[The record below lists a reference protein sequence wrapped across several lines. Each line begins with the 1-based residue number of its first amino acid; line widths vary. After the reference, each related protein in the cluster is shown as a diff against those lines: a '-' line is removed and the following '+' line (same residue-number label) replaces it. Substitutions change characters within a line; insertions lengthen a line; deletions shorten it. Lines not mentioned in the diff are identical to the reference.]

1 MNQRRFPAS
10 SPEEGIDRWCVAALA
25 GLVVL
30 LAFIYSFFMKRE
42 IFPDELGFHNPIYMF
57 VHYNTMTF
65 PAYGY
70 FDAMFAHPP
79 THYLGIAL
87 LMKAG
92 LDLFHAAGVPPFLF
106 TLLSM
111 ILVLRGRFPAAV
123 KIGLILAPYLAIFI
137 WGEMVTLRPELDL
150 AGACFAG
157 LVALESA
164 RLDAWDA
171 RRLFLGSFLL
181 TYASGVHY
189 VASIAFTG
197 VLVYILWA
205 YRDLGFTAARPKIL
219 TMIAG
224 GALFGVP
231 YLVFFML
238 PQWNA
243 IFQLAQATQV
253 PGGPLEAVR
262 MGLAGYGNWARW
274 NPTLWWWHARPLL
287 TALIFPLRWTLVPAA
302 LLGPLLLLLY
312 RTTRGIALAA
322 LPYLLFFWLYFRDHA
337 KVVYFGYYVPEI
349 MLYLSGILI
358 AMLAILL
365 WGAERLI
372 PRPQRW
378 MALPVLT
385 SLVAAAA

>member
-79 THYLGIAL
+79 THYLVIAL

-106 TLLSM
+106 TLLS
-111 ILVLRGRFPAAV
+111 IFLVLRGRFPTVV
-123 KIGLILAPYLAIFI
+123 KIGLILGPYLATFI

-150 AGACFAG
+150 AGAWFAG

-164 RLDAWDA
+164 RLDGWDA
-171 RRLFLGSFLL
+171 RRLFLGSLLL

-197 VLVYILWA
+197 VLVYLVWA
-205 YRDLGFTAARPKIL
+205 CFDLGFAKARPKIL
-219 TMIAG
+219 AMVAG
-224 GALFGVP
+224 GTLFGLP
-231 YLVFFML
+231 YLLLFML
-238 PQWNA
+238 PDWNA
-243 IFQLAQATQV
+243 IFNLAQETQI
-253 PGGPLEAVR
+253 PGGPIEAVR
-262 MGLAGYGNWARW
+262 M
-274 NPTLWWWHARPLL
+274 
-287 TALIFPLRWTLVPAA
+287 
-302 LLGPLLLLLY
+302 
-312 RTTRGIALAA
+312 
-322 LPYLLFFWLYFRDHA
+322 
-337 KVVYFGYYVPEI
+337 
-349 MLYLSGILI
+349 
-358 AMLAILL
+358 
-365 WGAERLI
+365 
-372 PRPQRW
+372 
-378 MALPVLT
+378 
-385 SLVAAAA
+385 